1 MKDELHGYTKAV
13 SFVCLDKHNKNIN
26 DIESRGQR
34 THITARDES
43 HAEQH
48 DTVDCKQSKVF
59 AQEHNV
65 CRVQSWAVN

>member
-26 DIESRGQR
+26 DIESQGQR

-43 HAEQH
+43 HANNRKCLH
-48 DTVDCKQSKVF
+48 RNTICVVF
-59 AQEHNV
+59 KAGQ
-65 CRVQSWAVN
+65 